1 VRLVTVQGKGQ
12 VVHHL
17 CSYVFRY
24 RGVYL
29 YHDVSWRNSPLCS
42 LIGVLT
48 VTSPTTSTTLLLC
61 MTLERFLALRYP
73 RRRPGVLAAHVT
85 GAVTWAVALTL
96 ALVSVSPGLA
106 PSLYAQSA
114 LCVPVSALT
123 AASPAHH
130 FGLGVSTVLNLL
142 TSLLACAACL
152 WLLWQARRQ
161 DGDLISACRL
171 PKDRLKEVSV
181 ARRVADVV
189 LVNGLSWLPASLL
202 SLGLMLNTAWQEKG
216 LGPEWLPS
224 LQLLA
229 LCLKCAVTPWLY
241 VLAGMQQRRRQEQR
255 DRLLQ
260 WLDAQTKRRV
270 LQ

>member
-1 VRLVTVQGKGQ
+1 
-12 VVHHL
+12 
-17 CSYVFRY
+17 
-24 RGVYL
+24 VYL
-29 YHDVSWRNSPLCS
+29 YYDVSWRNSPLCFM
-42 LIGVLT
+42 IGVLT
-48 VTSPTTSTTLLLC
+48 MTSHTTSTTLLLC
-61 MTLERFLALRYP
+61 MTLERCLALRYP

-96 ALVSVSPGLA
+96 ALVPVSPGLA

-171 PKDRLKEVSV
+171 PKDRLKEVSM

-202 SLGLMLNTAWQEKG
+202 ALVLLTSASSLSRGATATLPFNGQGEG

-260 WLDAQTKRRV
+260 WLDAQTKQRV
-270 LQ
+270 LID